1 MSAGSLSPRTTQL
14 GTAVLAGALFG
25 VGLPLSGMTAP
36 RKVLGFLDF
45 AGQWDPSLV
54 FVMAGAVG
62 VHFVAYRLIRRR
74 ARPLFAESFAV
85 PAQGRIDPRLLV
97 GSALFGI
104 GWGLAG
110 YCPGPGIASLGSG
123 TVQAVVFVA
132 AMLAGLLIGKQI
144 EGQLQRRAH
153 ERGATSAPERAS

>member
-1 MSAGSLSPRTTQL
+1 MTSRAAQL

-36 RKVLGFLDF
+36 LEVLGFLDF
-45 AGQWDPSLV
+45 AGDWDPSLL

-62 VHFVAYRLIRRR
+62 VHFVAYRWIRRR
-74 ARPLFAESFAV
+74 PRPLFAEAFAL
-85 PAQGRIDPRLLV
+85 PAHRRVDARLVL
-97 GSALFGI
+97 GSAVFGI

-123 TVQAVVFVA
+123 TSQALVFVA
-132 AMLAGLLIGKQI
+132 AMLAGLFIGKQI
-144 EGQLQRRAH
+144 DGALRRRTDGGSAASGTEH
-153 ERGATSAPERAS
+153 GAR

>member
-1 MSAGSLSPRTTQL
+1 MSARSASPRAPQL
-14 GTAVLAGALFG
+14 GAAVLAGALFG
-25 VGLPLSGMTAP
+25 VGLAWSGMTAP

-45 AGQWDPSLV
+45 GGAWDPSLV

-74 ARPLFAESFAV
+74 PRPLFADAFAV
-85 PAQGRIDPRLLV
+85 PPHGRVDARLVL
-97 GSALFGI
+97 GSAVFGV

-123 TVQAVVFVA
+123 TAQAAVFVA
-132 AMLAGLLIGKQI
+132 AMLAGLFIGKQI
-144 EGQLQRRAH
+144 EGRLQRRAD
-153 ERGATSAPERAS
+153 ERAAGSAVKRAA

>member
-1 MSAGSLSPRTTQL
+1 VSERARQL
-14 GTAVLAGALFG
+14 GTAVLAGVLFG

-45 AGQWDPSLV
+45 AGDWDPSLV

-74 ARPLFAESFAV
+74 PRPLFAEAFAV
-85 PAQGRIDPRLLV
+85 PAPGRVDRRLIA
-97 GSALFGI
+97 GSAVFGV

-123 TVQAVVFVA
+123 ATQALVFVA
-132 AMLAGLLIGKQI
+132 AMIAGLFVGKQI
-144 EGQLQRRAH
+144 EGRLQRRAD
-153 ERGATSAPERAS
+153 ERATAMTAGQSAR